1 MGIAHGNRIVREDH
15 TGKVTLAEKQVKVW
29 VGLARVTQPE
39 DTVGVKTLGQET
51 GMYEGLEA
59 TVNVVGKNSRD
70 VSRENSTMKVG
81 MGVQM
86 A

>member
-1 MGIAHGNRIVREDH
+1 M
-15 TGKVTLAEKQVKVW
+15 
-29 VGLARVTQPE
+29 GLARVTQVE

-51 GMYEGLEA
+51 GMSEGLEA

-81 MGVQM
+81 MGGQM

>member
-1 MGIAHGNRIVREDH
+1 M
-15 TGKVTLAEKQVKVW
+15 
-29 VGLARVTQPE
+29 E

>member
-1 MGIAHGNRIVREDH
+1 MGIANGNRIVREDL
-15 TGKVTLAEKQVKVW
+15 TGKVTLSEKQVKVW
-29 VGLARVTQPE
+29 VGLARVTQVE

-51 GMYEGLEA
+51 GMSEGLEA

-81 MGVQM
+81 MGGQM

>member
-1 MGIAHGNRIVREDH
+1 M
-15 TGKVTLAEKQVKVW
+15 
-29 VGLARVTQPE
+29 GLARVTQLE

-51 GMYEGLEA
+51 GMSEGLEA

-70 VSRENSTMKVG
+70 VSRENSTNKVG
-81 MGVQM
+81 MRGQM